1 MSNNNEFD
9 AANPRIMCHLVAG
22 FPDSDRAYSVAKALV
37 DAGAAF
43 LEIQFPFSDPSA
55 DGPLIQTACVRS
67 LQNGFKLQAGFEFIR
82 KIAAY
87 TKTPIFIMSYACPVV
102 AYGIEKLCAE
112 AKRCGVSGLIVP
124 DLTVDNDEGLYA
136 IGAKAG
142 LTVVPV
148 VAPGT
153 TSERLRRITQD
164 APEYVYAA
172 LRTGITGKQTEIGS
186 DNIDFL
192 DSAKVKGSKVL
203 AGFGVKSRAQIKA
216 LASHVHAAVIG
227 SAFTEIV
234 LANEGKGGEE
244 IYRALFN
251 YFEGLKKD

>member
-1 MSNNNEFD
+1 MSDNNQFD
-9 AANPRIMCHLVAG
+9 ASAPRVMCHLVAG
-22 FPDSDRAYSVAKALV
+22 FPDSDRAFSVGKALV

-67 LQNGFKLQAGFEFIR
+67 LQNGFKLKAGFEFIR
-82 KIAAY
+82 RISAY
-87 TKTPIFIMSYACPVV
+87 AKTPIFIMSYACPVV
-102 AYGIEKLCAE
+102 AYGMEKFCAE
-112 AKRCGVSGLIVP
+112 AKRSGVSGLIIP
-124 DLTVDNDEGLYA
+124 DLTMDNDEGLYV

-148 VAPGT
+148 IAPGT
-153 TSERLRRITQD
+153 TPERMRRITQD

-172 LRTGITGKQTEIGS
+172 LRTGITGKQTEIGA

-192 DSAKVKGSKVL
+192 ESVKAKGSKVL

-216 LASHVHAAVIG
+216 LSSHVHAAVIG

-234 LANEGKGGEE
+234 LANEEKDGEQ
-244 IYRALFN
+244 IYQALYR
-251 YFEGLKKD
+251 YFESLKKD